1 MKRRT
6 SQPDNSI
13 SANEASTK
21 KNKTIDA
28 TCERKNEQQSQE
40 NHLRGGSEEET
51 RVLLMN
57 VNYLHLSVCCSYKKK
72 NDEEHLSVIGH
83 VYRKT
88 VAGDPSLE
96 VAVSQRINGNLVL
109 TVHLMVKG

>member
-72 NDEEHLSVIGH
+72 KMMRNICLLLDTSIEKL
-83 VYRKT
+83 
-88 VAGDPSLE
+88 
-96 VAVSQRINGNLVL
+96 
-109 TVHLMVKG
+109 